1 MSQPP
6 PPPLDIV
13 HHPSLKNPHFWVM
26 DVSTLRWV
34 PQNELALSKGPTIV
48 CSPSLL
54 STKRWRH
61 THSPKC
67 CSFLAH
73 DGETVKNTSLVCT
86 NMLYWAGI
94 IISTQLI
101 NNYIMECHSMA
112 WYSYQAQWQSGCCSK
127 SYHRVATH
135 ICTDRQPLTQMF
147 KPVLPHKAIK
157 SG

>member
-1 MSQPP
+1 MELYFILLAPPPPLLLLLIYSYNHTFIPCTTTAAMSQPP

-112 WYSYQAQWQSGCCSK
+112 
-127 SYHRVATH
+127 
-135 ICTDRQPLTQMF
+135 
-147 KPVLPHKAIK
+147 
-157 SG
+157 